1 MMNKLGYSSKVAAVI
16 VSGAMLGI
24 GSGFSVAQAAEPV
37 TITLGYQ
44 SLWAPAGEVTETLR
58 HTNILELNGIKADF
72 KTFTFG
78 GPLGEAAVAGSID
91 NIFAADAPVL
101 RAAARLPGSKV
112 LFRTHDSRFG
122 IVVRSDFKGNSLADL
137 KGKTLSGPFGTTTFP
152 RSMRAIVAAGIKD
165 PFSEMTIINQ
175 DVVEQTSAVQGKLVD
190 AVTTW
195 DPTMQRLL
203 ELKLGRILWEA
214 PKGAQIGHM
223 ALSGNWLKAHT
234 PDDVNR
240 FIKAWIMATWWTSR
254 NIDQAH
260 KWFATT
266 SRLPPDVLKQASDYD
281 RNLAHPIDDINKVD
295 LSINADDIAGT
306 QEVMDFLY
314 ERKLLNSKMNVAPFY
329 DMQPLKRAQKEIA
342 EGKLPDLNAIKIVTP

>member
-1 MMNKLGYSSKVAAVI
+1 MSKVSYSNKVAAAI
-16 VSGAMLGI
+16 VTSAIIGFGA
-24 GSGFSVAQAAEPV
+24 GFSQTQAAEPT

-58 HTNILELNGIKADF
+58 HTNILELNGIKANF

-101 RAAARLPGSKV
+101 RAAARLSGSKIF
-112 LFRTHDSRFG
+112 FRTHDSRFG
-122 IVVRSDFKGNSLADL
+122 IVARSDFKGDNLKDL

-165 PFSEMTIINQ
+165 PFSEMNIINQ
-175 DVVEQTSAVQGKLVD
+175 DVAEQTSAVQGKLVD

-203 ELKLGRILWEA
+203 ELKLGKILWEA

-223 ALSGNWLKAHT
+223 ALTGNWLKAHT
-234 PDDVNR
+234 PDDLNR
-240 FIKAWIMATWWTSR
+240 FIKAWIMATWWTSH
-254 NIDQAH
+254 NIEQAH
-260 KWFATT
+260 KWFAET
-266 SRLPPDVLKQASDYD
+266 SRLSPEVLKQASDYD

-295 LSINADDIAGT
+295 LSITPDDIAGT
-306 QEVMDFLY
+306 QQVMDFLY
-314 ERKLLNSKMNVAPFY
+314 ERKLLNTKMNVAPFY
-329 DMQPLKRAQKEIA
+329 DLEPLKRAQKEIA
-342 EGKLPDLNAIKIVTP
+342 EGNLPDLKAIKVVTP